1 MSIKGEHKAKIT
13 NFFKA
18 LGVSVSNLDDDYM
31 LIDGIYRI
39 NKGNLWWTNLQTME
53 KGQGYSILLSR
64 YKKK

>member
-18 LGVSVSNLDDDYM
+18 LDVSVLNLDDDYM

-39 NKGNLWWTNLQTME
+39 NKGNLWWINLQNKE
-53 KGQGYSILLSR
+53 KGQGYSILLAR
-64 YKKK
+64 YKRK